1 MDWGDILVIVFGS
14 GAIVSVIGEIILYMI
29 KRNDTK
35 KDETLAEIKHLKQ
48 AQKVLMRAEIV
59 KMCKAVLING
69 EIAFEEREE
78 ILELYEAYKNE
89 LDGNGKAEDYVK
101 QIKILPLK
109 EH

>member
-14 GAIVSVIGEIILYMI
+14 GAVISVIGEIILYMI

-69 EIAFEEREE
+69 EIAFDESQDFADD
-78 ILELYEAYKNE
+78 LGAL
-89 LDGNGKAEDYVK
+89 LDDVLGSMNAETTIDG
-101 QIKILPLK
+101 
-109 EH
+109 E

>member
-14 GAIVSVIGEIILYMI
+14 GAVISVLGEVILYI
-29 KRNDTK
+29 LKRNDTK

-59 KMCKAVLING
+59 KMCKEVLRNG
-69 EIAFEEREE
+69 EITFDEREE

-101 QIKILPLK
+101 QIKVLPLK